1 MTLNS
6 LFSPLSCQMCLLSS
20 VSLFLFSCLKDIW
33 WFPYLALKLF
43 AVRPMY
49 VSVVFSVVTVAWY
62 TTSSTIHSPFSGQSS
77 FFLQLHFLPSFV
89 CSVVVSAFFRMALL
103 WPSMMKQ
110 VCIKCPFT
118 QDLSSSPT
126 SLYIYIYIYIYI
138 YLYIL
143 H

>member
-6 LFSPLSCQMCLLSS
+6 LFSPLNCKMCLLSS

-49 VSVVFSVVTVAWY
+49 VSVVFLVVTVAWY

-77 FFLQLHFLPSFV
+77 FFLQLHFLPSSG

-103 WPSMMKQ
+103 WPSMICLTLGMQ
-110 VCIKCPFT
+110 
-118 QDLSSSPT
+118 L
-126 SLYIYIYIYIYI
+126 
-138 YLYIL
+138 
-143 H
+143 